1 MHALSPAI
9 SIPFAH
15 LNLRRNPFGQFSPEE
30 VAALADVSIDGI
42 AAQTDDPRYAVQF
55 VGEKGYGKTTHLLAI
70 RARFPA
76 AGYVHIPEG
85 TRANIPSGSPQ
96 LIDEAQRLT
105 WRQRTRVFRPGVPL
119 ALGTHRN
126 FGRELLRAGRR
137 VETIEVGK
145 AMNSQRLHDL
155 LNARVR
161 WVRRGDGPLPSI
173 RLETARRLLAQ
184 FGPDVRRIQ
193 RELYVT
199 FQTMSRIEDV

>member
-1 MHALSPAI
+1 MHSLAPAI

-30 VAALADVSIDGI
+30 IALLADVQLDEVF
-42 AAQTDDPRYAVQF
+42 AQMDDPRCAVQF

-76 AGYVHIPEG
+76 AGYVHIAEG
-85 TRANIPSGSPQ
+85 TRARIPRGRPL

-105 WRQRTRVFRPGVPL
+105 WTQRRWVFRPGVPL
-119 ALGTHRN
+119 ALGTHRD
-126 FGRELLRAGRR
+126 FRGALVRAGRR

-145 AMNSQRLHDL
+145 RMNPERLHGL
-155 LNARVR
+155 LNARVS
-161 WVRRGDGPLPSI
+161 WVRRCDGPLPAI
-173 RLETARRLLAQ
+173 RPETARRLLAQ

-199 FQTMSRIEDV
+199 FQNMSRIENV